1 METIKS
7 IQEQIF
13 DEIKWKSFPDVILLQ
28 NLFDLFFENN
38 LFLELDDS
46 IIHFIATKR
55 LKWIYEYLFQNGY
68 IIYIESSSYKN
79 SQNCAYVY
87 YSTYEFLFQEK
98 IFEQKIVF
106 SKYHNQIDI
115 SNICSIYN
123 SDYLNMTFNK
133 LHPLNKKRFIIYK
146 IQEFNNNPDKYTK
159 QDIINFIDL
168 LIENNLHIFFI
179 LLLEHL
185 PLNDY
190 NIKNYVIHYLHT
202 KMQLY
207 AFKLNTLFSD
217 YLEFDIV
224 RQHILN
230 REHNNS
236 YFANVLINH
245 YKFAEQIEKDKL
257 FLKEIFVKSDLVF
270 QFISLIGNINIYN
283 SLIKNTNSN
292 IYIKSNLMEKN
303 NKVNAFHLN
312 EKFIIFEFFKIFFE
326 SDFDESIIQNID
338 NSIFNSISKK
348 DIDILK
354 NIIIKNKEILNIFIK
369 YRILFDEEFI
379 LKYNIE
385 NF

>member
-13 DEIKWKSFPDVILLQ
+13 DEIKWKSFPDVILLK

-38 LFLELDDS
+38 LFLKLDDS
-46 IIHFIATKR
+46 IINFIATKR

-68 IIYIESSSYKN
+68 IIQINSSSYQY

-87 YSTYEFLFQEK
+87 FSSHDFLFQKE
-98 IFEQKIVF
+98 ILEQKIVF
-106 SKYHNQIDI
+106 SKYYNEIDI
-115 SNICSIYN
+115 FNICSIYN
-123 SDYLNMTFNK
+123 SDYLNVKFNSI
-133 LHPLNKKRFIIYK
+133 HPLNKKRFIIYK
-146 IQEFNNNPDKYTK
+146 IQEFNNYPDKYTK

-190 NIKNYVIHYLHT
+190 NIKKYVIHYLND

-207 AFKLNTLFSD
+207 AFKLNTLLSD

-236 YFANVLINH
+236 YFANVLLNH

-257 FLKEIFVKSDLVF
+257 FLKEIFIKSDLVF

-303 NKVNAFHLN
+303 NKFNAFHFN

-326 SDFDESIIQNID
+326 SEFDESIIQNID
-338 NSIFNSISKK
+338 NSIFNSISTK
-348 DIDILK
+348 DIDRLK
-354 NIIIKNKEILNIFIK
+354 NIVIQNKYILNIFVK
-369 YRILFDEEFI
+369 HRILFEEEFI